1 MTLHGTIAAVVTPLR
16 GGGARLDEDAVGGLA
31 SFLAEGGCDGVLVAG
46 TTGEGILLSVAERR
60 ALAERWLREAPHGLD
75 VAVHAGAQTT
85 ADAVALAAHA
95 AEAGAA
101 AVAVI
106 GPPYFAFDDAALE
119 SYFGAVIAACAP
131 TPAYLYEFRERTG
144 YAIPPAVVERLR
156 EAHPSLAGMKVSDRT
171 FEEVVR
177 YLLDGLQ
184 LFLGSESLIPQ
195 GLRAGA
201 TGAVSGLATAFPEHV
216 AAVVAEPA
224 PEGGERLAD
233 LKRALSAA
241 PTHAALKRV
250 LARRGVAISEDVR
263 APLRGLT
270 GEERRAVDEVVERF
284 GAVPQAAR

>member
-1 MTLHGTIAAVVTPLR
+1 MALQGTIAAVVTPLR

-85 ADAVALAAHA
+85 ADAVALAGHA

-106 GPPYFAFDDAALE
+106 GPPYFAFDEAALE
-119 SYFGAVIAACAP
+119 AYFGAVIAACAP
-131 TPAYLYEFRERTG
+131 TPVYLYEFRERTG

-156 EAHPSLAGMKVSDRT
+156 DAHPSLAGMKVSDRT
-171 FEEVVR
+171 FEEVR
-177 YLLDGLQ
+177 PYLLDGLE
-184 LFLGSESLIPQ
+184 LFLGSEPLIPQ

-201 TGAVSGLATAFPEHV
+201 TGAVSGLASAVPEHV

-224 PEGGERLAD
+224 PEGGERLAE

-284 GAVPQAAR
+284 GAVPEAAR